1 MMGVDVEAAIAKLG
15 IRVRRKG
22 DRIWGEDCPLPTHG
36 APNPSHRFQN
46 FFVRPEGPRAGQ
58 FHCYSCK
65 SGGRLLEL
73 VGLVLSLSVEDAR
86 AWLADLGEAAPVPY
100 VSVRFVPVG
109 PRGEPF
115 RIPAGVETMPLEK
128 WPGMPQREV
137 RRRGITDDQV
147 ARWRIGYAYDGR
159 LAHRIVLP
167 IWDGQGRLANY
178 AARTF
183 VDDETRYLAAHESER
198 PDKSALWGEHLWP
211 DQAGRRV
218 GIVFEGAMN
227 GLALERALVSVD
239 EEVVVPAL
247 CGLSG
252 SRFDHRKAA
261 KLATFR
267 RLILATD
274 PDKAGDEAAEEI
286 VGALRKRVEMVRL
299 DYPTRGADA
308 NDTPPLEL
316 AIAVLRACT
325 RFAA

>member
-1 MMGVDVEAAIAKLG
+1 MGVDVEAAIAKLG
-15 IRVRRKG
+15 IKVRRKG

-36 APNPSHRFQN
+36 APNPAHRWQN
-46 FFVRPEGPRAGQ
+46 FFVRPEGDRAGQ
-58 FHCYSCK
+58 YFCYSCK
-65 SGGRLLEL
+65 GGGRLLEL
-73 VGLVLSLSVEDAR
+73 VVLVLSLSYEDAR
-86 AWLADLGEAAPVPY
+86 AWLADLGEAASVPY
-100 VSVRFVPVG
+100 VRVRFVPVG

-115 RIPAGVETMPLEK
+115 RIPAGVENRPLAQ
-128 WPGMPQREV
+128 WPGMAQSYARS
-137 RRRGITDDQV
+137 RGITDDQV
-147 ARWRIGYAYDGR
+147 GRWRIGLAYDGR

-167 IWDGQGRLANY
+167 TWDGQGRLANY

-183 VDDETRYLAAHESER
+183 VDDETRYLAAHASER

-211 DQAGRRV
+211 EPAGRRV

-227 GLALERALVSVD
+227 GLAIERAFSHMD
-239 EEVVVPAL
+239 EEIVVPAL

-286 VGALRKRVEMVRL
+286 AGALRRRVEMVRL
-299 DYPTRGADA
+299 EYPTRGADA
-308 NDTPPLEL
+308 VDTSPIQI
-316 AIAVLRACT
+316 AIAVLRASMG
-325 RFAA
+325 FAA